1 MGRTRAGVA
10 TIIAV
15 IAVGCGGKHGPAT
28 GSERGPCYPNATCDQ
43 GLSCL
48 SNFCVRVDSDAGGDA
63 TGLTGLGGSD
73 AGSGPGTGGGA
84 GSGGTGGTGT
94 AGTGTGG
101 TGTGGTFPVAPHAPL
116 PQVGNLG
123 GAVLSAP
130 TIRPIFFAN
139 DPDEDDIKSFL
150 VELAAGSYWPAT
162 TSEYGVGKPLLQS
175 PVTGTTVSSS
185 TIADSTLQLLLAT
198 NMSSTSAPWGAADPS
213 TIYLFVLP
221 PGLSVNAD
229 GAICCRDFGGYHNE
243 ANVNGVEV
251 PYAVACTCPDF
262 FGPGWSQ
269 LDERTVAM
277 SHELVEAATDPFPRS
292 DPAFYG
298 ANQANLAWT
307 LVTGGEL
314 ADMCVVQPDIFTV
327 PTGGKY
333 VVQKSWSNEAARLG
347 RDPCV
352 PAAATPP
359 YFNSMPA
366 LDVIPYGTTGYET
379 RGLQIPLGSSRTID
393 LDLFSAGAVTNG
405 WNVAA
410 YAYEDFVG
418 GTPSLAF
425 SLNKTSGRNGDVL
438 RLTITALRSNP
449 TLGVSPFIVLSTVG
463 APGGIDYRSHVAMG
477 LVTN

>member
-1 MGRTRAGVA
+1 MRAGVA
-10 TIIAV
+10 AVVAV
-15 IAVGCGGKHGPAT
+15 IGLGCGGKHDAAT
-28 GSERGPCYPNATCDQ
+28 GSERGPCYPNATCDE
-43 GLSCL
+43 GLTCL
-48 SNFCVRVDSDAGGDA
+48 SSVCVHVDADAAGDA
-63 TGLTGLGGSD
+63 TGPLGIGGND
-73 AGSGPGTGGGA
+73 AGTGSGTAGGGA
-84 GSGGTGGTGT
+84 GGTSGTGGN
-94 AGTGTGG
+94 GTGG
-101 TGTGGTFPVAPHAPL
+101 SGMGGTFAVAPHAPL

-130 TIRPIFFAN
+130 AVRPIFFAGN
-139 DPDEDDIKSFL
+139 PDEDDIKSFL
-150 VELAAGSYWPAT
+150 VELSAGSYWPAT
-162 TSEYGVGKPLLQS
+162 TSEYGVGKLALAS
-175 PVTGTTVSSS
+175 PVTGTMTSAS
-185 TIADSTLQLLLAT
+185 TLLDSALQLLLAT
-198 NMSSTSAPWGAADPS
+198 NTSSVSAPWGPPNPS

-229 GAICCRDFGGYHNE
+229 GAVCCREFGGYHGE
-243 ANVNGVEV
+243 TNVNGVEV

-298 ANQANLAWT
+298 ANQANLVWT

-314 ADMCVVQPDIFTV
+314 ADMCVVQPDVFTV

-333 VVQKSWSNEAARLG
+333 VVQRSWSNQAAQLG

-352 PAAATPP
+352 PAAPSPP

-366 LDVIPYGTTGYET
+366 LGVIPYGSTGYET
-379 RGLQIPLGSSRTID
+379 RGLHIPLGTSQTID

-405 WNVAA
+405 WNVNV

-418 GTPSLAF
+418 GTPSLSF
-425 SLNKTSGRNGDVL
+425 SLNKSAGRNGDIL
-438 RLTITALRSNP
+438 RLTITALRTNP
-449 TLGVSPFIVLSTVG
+449 SLGVSPFIVLSTVG
-463 APGGIDYRSHVAMG
+463 TPGGVDYRSHVSMG